1 MFTGSHQYL
10 LDYETKRQRHV
21 VPMMFSID
29 ALHRLYTTEF
39 TPVVLARSLGVTILD
54 ALNPVKVRINY
65 NAFFF
70 NCTLVFNLKLVFS
83 I

>member
-1 MFTGSHQYL
+1 MFTGNLQYL
-10 LDYETKRQRHV
+10 LDYETKRQRHI

-65 NAFFF
+65 DSYFF
-70 NCTLVFNLKLVFS
+70 KLC
-83 I
+83 IRLC